1 MEQEELSELTFKPD
15 IHDTQKDRV
24 QGKLRI
30 SSEPETYL
38 QRLQQ
43 SAKAFSE
50 KQRRAIQ
57 AQEMAEFAQCTF
69 QPKIHDAPAYVKRI
83 AHSMKLTRAAQARM
97 EGEKKAKPDW
107 R

>member
-1 MEQEELSELTFKPD
+1 MSTSGS
-15 IHDTQKDRV
+15 TAGGV
-24 QGKLRI
+24 QGKIRI
-30 SSEPETYL
+30 QSEPETYL

-50 KQRRAIQ
+50 KQRRAVQ

-83 AHSMKLTRAAQARM
+83 AHSMKLTRAAQRRV
-97 EGEKKAKPDW
+97 EGAEKPKDEW